1 VLSTSTELE
10 YENEELGSDWTVAKA
25 SMELV
30 VEVLLAVSTGVE
42 LLEAATADGVWVH
55 VLSTSTELET
65 ETEVEVVAADEL
77 VAAGEL

>member
-25 SMELV
+25 STMLV

-42 LLEAATADGVWVH
+42 LLEAAATGGV
-55 VLSTSTELET
+55 
-65 ETEVEVVAADEL
+65 
-77 VAAGEL
+77 